1 MKYLHNLDII
11 HRDLKP
17 DNILIDKHDKIFIV
31 DFGFAQFKN
40 EKKILNNKFC
50 GTPGFMAPELL
61 KG

>member
-1 MKYLHNLDII
+1 MKYLHSLDII

-17 DNILIDKHDKIFIV
+17 DNILIDDHDKIFIV

-40 EKKILNNKFC
+40 EEKILNNKFC